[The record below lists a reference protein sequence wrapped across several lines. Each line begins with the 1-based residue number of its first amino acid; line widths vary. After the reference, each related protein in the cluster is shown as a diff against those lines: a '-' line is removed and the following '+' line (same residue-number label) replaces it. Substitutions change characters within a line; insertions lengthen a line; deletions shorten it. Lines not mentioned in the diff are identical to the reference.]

1 MHSATYPVYQHT
13 TRKLRQ
19 QILSTLIITAG
30 MLSCHA
36 FAQDNTSPTTDNPQS
51 PDTLTVDN
59 ASKHQNTIASK
70 KTQTQRPKIGLALSG
85 GGARGL
91 AHIGVLRELERQ
103 HIPIDYIAG
112 TSAGALIGG
121 MYASGLSVDEIE
133 QRVKE
138 MDFDKILFEKQDR
151 RTQIQFTRANE
162 YNGTGM
168 VDVSVTNK
176 GIVALPQSVIKD
188 AKVEEAI
195 RDILKNYPY
204 DVNFNQLPIPF
215 RAVSTDLATGE
226 KVVLSKGKLSE
237 ALRASMSIPAV
248 FAPIEID
255 GRLLTDG
262 MVASNL
268 PINVVR
274 QMGADRIIAVN
285 VGSGL
290 LPKDQIKN
298 VVNVSEQ
305 LLSILVERN
314 VTEEVKTLSQNDAY
328 VLVDV
333 GDIAN
338 LQFDRINEAIQF
350 GEKAMRQPK
359 TSQKIASFSAP
370 NSEYQQFL
378 VKHENSA
385 PQPEQI
391 VRFIRI
397 ETNGIAHPEALRRKI
412 AHREDQALD
421 IQMVN
426 RDIKELMTVDRIA
439 SVRYDVVPVG
449 NGYELVYR
457 VQEKDAASNAVH
469 AGLELATSNLTKQ
482 TVALHLAHRN
492 VWVNRWGGEW
502 RNNVTLG
509 KNTEIRTLFNQ
520 PINYGQNWFIRP
532 QLQLNFDNNLAYL
545 PNQDEAST
553 EYDTTHQK
561 IGFLAGQTLGNIGEW
576 GIGAS
581 WQRTHLSGNQTN
593 PNLLIN
599 DETKRRFTLDAEVTI
614 DQLDDLYIPTQ
625 GLFLRAYG
633 RFSPSK
639 NEGGERYMQA
649 GVQTTWA
656 KRLNPHHSVA
666 LGFEAAGH
674 NNKGSVYL
682 SPYHLGGYHRL
693 SGYEQNQFTGNYLAL
708 GSITYRYT
716 SPWKLLGNPLVLG
729 TSIEAGNTWEK
740 TSEISGSGLKVSGS
754 LFGTINTPIG
764 PTQLGLGVTR
774 DGKANLYFYLG
785 RSFSDW

>member
-1 MHSATYPVYQHT
+1 MVSQLQDKSTQKR
-13 TRKLRQ
+13 RKSISKLLV
-19 QILSTLIITAG
+19 IVAG
-30 MLSCHA
+30 SMLSNHV
-36 FAQDNTSPTTDNPQS
+36 FAQEELTQITTESQGKNPMSVDRNTDGYLKKTQS
-51 PDTLTVDN
+51 PV
-59 ASKHQNTIASK
+59 NTKAV
-70 KTQTQRPKIGLALSG
+70 QTQRPKIGLALSG

-176 GIVALPQSVIKD
+176 GVVALPQSVIKD

-195 RDILKNYPY
+195 RDILKKYPY

-378 VKHENSA
+378 VKHENSE

-412 AHREDQALD
+412 AHREGQALD

-439 SVRYDVVPVG
+439 SVRYDVVPA
-449 NGYELVYR
+449 R
-457 VQEKDAASNAVH
+457 C
-469 AGLELATSNLTKQ
+469 
-482 TVALHLAHRN
+482 
-492 VWVNRWGGEW
+492 
-502 RNNVTLG
+502 
-509 KNTEIRTLFNQ
+509 
-520 PINYGQNWFIRP
+520 
-532 QLQLNFDNNLAYL
+532 
-545 PNQDEAST
+545 
-553 EYDTTHQK
+553 
-561 IGFLAGQTLGNIGEW
+561 
-576 GIGAS
+576 
-581 WQRTHLSGNQTN
+581 
-593 PNLLIN
+593 
-599 DETKRRFTLDAEVTI
+599 
-614 DQLDDLYIPTQ
+614 
-625 GLFLRAYG
+625 
-633 RFSPSK
+633 PS
-639 NEGGERYMQA
+639 
-649 GVQTTWA
+649 
-656 KRLNPHHSVA
+656 
-666 LGFEAAGH
+666 
-674 NNKGSVYL
+674 
-682 SPYHLGGYHRL
+682 
-693 SGYEQNQFTGNYLAL
+693 
-708 GSITYRYT
+708 
-716 SPWKLLGNPLVLG
+716 
-729 TSIEAGNTWEK
+729 
-740 TSEISGSGLKVSGS
+740 VS
-754 LFGTINTPIG
+754 
-764 PTQLGLGVTR
+764 
-774 DGKANLYFYLG
+774 A
-785 RSFSDW
+785 